1 MADLKTTDLIR
12 GAFVARFGEDQ
23 AAKIEEA
30 AQAHY
35 AESETTLAVELPGLR
50 SPHGVDNFGSSP
62 FRYWFLLAIGHEC
75 VTRFAGEHGITVP
88 ESDLREWALGD
99 GQLGDHDGD
108 IPDFIAILA
117 GRYVGWVA
125 TDD

>member
-1 MADLKTTDLIR
+1 VAEVKTDQIR
-12 GAFVARFGEDQ
+12 DTFTARFGEEQ

-35 AESETTLAVELPGLR
+35 AENETTLAVELPFLR
-50 SPHGVDNFGSSP
+50 SPHGRDNFGSSP

-75 VTRFAGEHGITVP
+75 VTRFADEHGITVP
-88 ESDLREWALGD
+88 ESDLRAWALGD

-108 IPDFIAILA
+108 IPDYVAIIS
-117 GRYVGWVA
+117 GRYDGWV